1 MLHQF
6 YRNFKLNYCKS
17 LINCSYKMIWF
28 LNFISRPLF
37 HHLSKRGVFVV
48 LWVLNNEKEFERGY
62 KLGAHGIMTDNNL
75 PLKKFL

>member
-1 MLHQF
+1 
-6 YRNFKLNYCKS
+6 
-17 LINCSYKMIWF
+17 MIWF